1 VRLVTSLLA
10 AAVVATGI
18 SAFASNPGRADV
30 PPSAT
35 PSASAAMK
43 AVSVDIKDFAYA
55 PPTITVGVG
64 EKITFKNTDAVAH
77 TVSADD
83 KSFDSGNMDQ
93 NATWSHVFATAGTYK
108 YTCAYHAFMHG
119 TIIVK

>member
-1 VRLVTSLLA
+1 VNLATSLLA

-18 SAFASNPGRADV
+18 SAFASNPTRADV
-30 PPSAT
+30 PASAS
-35 PSASAAMK
+35 PSASAVKPGTVA
-43 AVSVDIKDFAYA
+43 IKDFAYA
-55 PPTITVGVG
+55 PPTITVSAGATV
-64 EKITFKNTDAVAH
+64 TFKNVDSIAH

-93 NATWSHVFATAGTYK
+93 NGTWSHVFATAGTYK

-119 TIIVK
+119 TIVVK

>member
-1 VRLVTSLLA
+1 
-10 AAVVATGI
+10 
-18 SAFASNPGRADV
+18 
-30 PPSAT
+30 
-35 PSASAAMK
+35 MK